1 MQRSIFSQAAL
12 VISVVNLCCV
22 PVVRADDNKLDAT
35 APVLKLEGS
44 NGENAP
50 AAQPAAKEAA
60 KAAKPSKPKVA
71 KGKKPAAKVKAKPK
85 LGAVTPI
92 NDFELGRYQYC
103 GADSDCVVANNGCC
117 DCANGGKDVAVN
129 KERLADFQK
138 RFDCL
143 YAKCGDKRADP
154 ICGSGVVSCVMHKCQ
169 YFPPGE
175 GMEDR
180 F

>member
-1 MQRSIFSQAAL
+1 MRQSY
-12 VISVVNLCCV
+12 ISKIAFILFGLTICWV
-22 PVVRADDNKLDAT
+22 PFASAEDGKLEST
-35 APVLKLEGS
+35 SPVLKLEGS
-44 NGENAP
+44 NGGSTTTTP
-50 AAQPAAKEAA
+50 PV
-60 KAAKPSKPKVA
+60 KPSA
-71 KGKKPAAKVKAKPK
+71 KRSTKPAAKIRVEPKPK
-85 LGAVTPI
+85 LGAVAPI

-103 GADSDCVVANNGCC
+103 GSDSDCIVANNGCC

-129 KERLADFQK
+129 KDRLADFRK

-143 YAKCGDKRADP
+143 YAKCGDKRRDP
-154 ICGSGVVSCVMHKCQ
+154 ICGSGVVSCIMHKCK

>member
-1 MQRSIFSQAAL
+1 MQRSIISQAAL
-12 VISVVNLCCV
+12 VVFVVNLFCA
-22 PVVRADDNKLDAT
+22 PLVRADDNKLDST

-44 NGENAP
+44 NGQGAS
-50 AAQPAAKEAA
+50 AVQPPEKEAA
-60 KAAKPSKPKVA
+60 KATKPVKSKAAKA
-71 KGKKPAAKVKAKPK
+71 IKPAAKIKAKPK
-85 LGAVTPI
+85 LGAVAPI
-92 NDFELGRYQYC
+92 SDFELGRYQYC

-154 ICGSGVVSCVMHKCQ
+154 ICGSGVVSCIMHKCQ